1 MAKRSNSATC
11 LDQFRTM
18 VGNCRRQV
26 AQHVSP
32 AEARD
37 AHIPAI
43 DPSLIFS
50 PSQLLFWRIKEALLP
65 TLHGRTKSNYP
76 TEEVALLGNEM
87 SSLLDYAA
95 PLTGEPFH
103 KAAKE
108 AWRKFVTPL
117 QTYSKPVADKIEDDN
132 KRLGAFLAVVAD
144 IRSYQKKPIAA
155 KQGKGVSHSEYIGFA
170 KHNEVQIPDDTHI
183 VLFGKKFRIT
193 AEQVW
198 NFLDK
203 CIECHYADKKFP
215 VKQADLNRL
224 KGKRLGELRRY
235 IKQETIE
242 EAGRKRIGNQRY
254 TGFGTF
260 CPPAS

>member
-1 MAKRSNSATC
+1 MAKLSNSATC

-18 VGNCRRQV
+18 VKNCRRQV
-26 AQHVSP
+26 ARVVSP
-32 AEARD
+32 SEARD

-65 TLHGRTKSNYP
+65 TLHGRTKPNYP
-76 TEEVALLGNEM
+76 TKEVTLLGNEM
-87 SSLLDYAA
+87 SALLDYAA
-95 PLTGEPFH
+95 PMTGEPFH
-103 KAAKE
+103 KAAQE
-108 AWRKFVTPL
+108 SWRNFITPL
-117 QTYSKPVADKIEDDN
+117 QTYSKPVAEKIEDDT
-132 KRLGAFLAVVAD
+132 KRLSAFLAVVAD
-144 IRSYQKKPIAA
+144 FHSYQEKPISA
-155 KQGKGVSHSEYIGFA
+155 KQGKGVSHSGYIGFA

-183 VLFGKKFRIT
+183 VLFGKKFKIT

-203 CIECHYADKKFP
+203 CVECHYDDKKFP
-215 VKQADLNRL
+215 VQQADIQRL
-224 KGKRLGELRRY
+224 KGKSLGELRRY
-235 IKQETIE
+235 IRQETIE

-260 CPPAS
+260 CPPAP